1 MSPTE
6 LKMQPTIHLEP
17 KAGYGRG
24 EHPAVPSRCIVG
36 CIVNCAGLI
45 ITREIPCI
53 EVNRLQYQRSDMQNR
68 NKIALRK
75 KKQEKKSSKA
85 ENVKNLLIYIDQLKK
100 LFLRSKE

>member
-1 MSPTE
+1 MSLTK
-6 LKMQPTIHLEP
+6 LKMQPTIHLES

-24 EHPAVPSRCIVG
+24 KYTAVPSQCIVG

-53 EVNRLQYQRSDMQNR
+53 VYNTSGMQNK

-75 KKQEKKSSKA
+75 KNK
-85 ENVKNLLIYIDQLKK
+85 NKNLLKQKM
-100 LFLRSKE
+100 